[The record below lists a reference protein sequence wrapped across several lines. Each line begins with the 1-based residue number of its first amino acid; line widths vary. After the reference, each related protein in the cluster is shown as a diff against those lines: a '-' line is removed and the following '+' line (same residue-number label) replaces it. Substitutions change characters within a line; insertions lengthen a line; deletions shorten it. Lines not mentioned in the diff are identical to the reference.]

1 MVGVLEKGAGVRIGV
16 VGGAGAMGSVT
27 SSDLA
32 GSPGV
37 TEVVIVDPDLVRARG
52 LADRFV
58 GRGASVLV
66 HGVTSSLSESLAGCA
81 AVVNASGH
89 QRNLEVMRACLAVGA
104 HYTDLGG
111 LYHVAIQQYGLDD
124 EFRSAGLTATLSM
137 GSAPGLTNLLAARG
151 VQVGRMDRIESIE
164 IADAVVSGRAYHPSE
179 TYAPPYAASTLIEEY
194 TAPAPQFID
203 GAIAFHPAGSG
214 ARTYSFPGGEV
225 ECVYTIHSEPAT
237 LPRSYADLGIR
248 RVEWRLGLAPADH
261 VRLLSFVAAGLASD
275 EPVRVGEVE
284 IRPAEVLALVLA
296 RQARDDLATPDPEA
310 VEWFRVI
317 TSGTRDGRPVTVTCD
332 VEVTDPPS
340 GEFPGGAWVTGVP
353 PSIAAQI
360 MASGQALRTGVHGP
374 ELTMPLDP
382 FFAALARRG
391 MIPLDKIDD

>member
-1 MVGVLEKGAGVRIGV
+1 MRIGV

-27 SSDLA
+27 STDLA
-32 GSPGV
+32 SSEDV
-37 TEVVIVDPDLVRARG
+37 SEVAIVDPDLVRADA
-52 LADRFV
+52 LAKRLRD
-58 GRGASVLV
+58 RGARASA
-66 HGVTSSLSESLAGCA
+66 HGTDMPLAQSLAGCA

-89 QRNLEVMRACLAVGA
+89 ARNIEVMRACLAVGA

-111 LYHVAIQQYGLDD
+111 LYHVAIEQYELHDD
-124 EFRSAGLTATLSM
+124 FTAAGLTATLSM

-151 VQVGRMDRIESIE
+151 AELGRLDTIESIE
-164 IADAVVSGRAYHPSE
+164 IADAVVSGREYHPSE
-179 TYAPPYAASTLIEEY
+179 PYAPPYAASTLIEEY

-203 GAIAFHPAGSG
+203 GAISFHPAGSG
-214 ARTYSFPGGEV
+214 TRMYSFPGGDV

-237 LPRSYADLGIR
+237 LPRSYADRGIR

-275 EPVRVGEVE
+275 DPVRVGDAGV
-284 IRPAEVLALVLA
+284 RPADVLAAVLA
-296 RQARDDLATPDPEA
+296 RQARDERSTPDPGA

-317 TSGTRDGRPVTVTCD
+317 TAGTRDGRPVTVTCD

-340 GEFPGGAWVTGVP
+340 GEFAGGTWATGVP

-374 ELTMPLDP
+374 ELTMPLDH
-382 FFAALARRG
+382 FFTALAQRG
-391 MIPLDKIDD
+391 MIPLDRIDD

>member
-1 MVGVLEKGAGVRIGV
+1 MRIGV

-32 GSPGV
+32 GSSGV
-37 TEVVIVDPDLVRARG
+37 TEVVIVDPDLERAQSLVER
-52 LADRFV
+52 LS
-58 GRGASVLV
+58 GRGAEVRAY
-66 HGVTSSLSESLAGCA
+66 GVATPLAESLAGCA

-89 QRNLEVMRACLAVGA
+89 ARNIDVMQACLAVGA

-111 LYHVAIQQYGLDD
+111 LFHVALRQYELDD
-124 EFRSAGLTATLSM
+124 AFTSAGLTATLSM

-151 VQVGRMDRIESIE
+151 AELGGMDTIESIE

-179 TYAPPYAASTLIEEY
+179 SYAPPYAASTLIEEY

-203 GAIAFHPAGSG
+203 GAITFHPAGSG
-214 ARTYSFPGGEV
+214 ARTYAFPGGDV

-237 LPRSYADLGIR
+237 LPRSYADRGIR

-261 VRLLSFVAAGLASD
+261 VRLLSFVAAGLAGE
-275 EPVRVGEVE
+275 EPVHIGDADV
-284 IRPAEVLALVLA
+284 RPADVLAAVLA
-296 RQARDDLATPDPEA
+296 RQAREERFTPDPHA

-317 TSGTRDGRPVTVTCD
+317 TTGSREGTQVTVTCD
-332 VEVTDPPS
+332 VEVTDPPG
-340 GEFPGGAWVTGVP
+340 GEFSGGAWVTGVP

-360 MASGQALRTGVHGP
+360 MASGRSLRTGVHGP
-374 ELTMPLDP
+374 ELTMPLDL
-382 FFAALARRG
+382 FFTSLAARG
-391 MIPLDKIDD
+391 MIPLDRIDD

>member
-1 MVGVLEKGAGVRIGV
+1 MRIGV

-32 GSPGV
+32 GSSDV
-37 TEVVIVDPDLVRARG
+37 TEVVVVDPDIDRAQDLARRLSGRGDDVRA
-52 LADRFV
+52 
-58 GRGASVLV
+58 
-66 HGVTSSLSESLAGCA
+66 HGVATPLTESLAGCA
-81 AVVNASGH
+81 AVVNAAGPA
-89 QRNLEVMRACLAVGA
+89 RNSEVMRARLAVGA
-104 HYTDLGG
+104 HYADLGG
-111 LYHVAIQQYGLDD
+111 LFHVALQQYDLHDAFD
-124 EFRSAGLTATLSM
+124 EAGLTATLSM

-151 VQVGRMDRIESIE
+151 AQLGQMDTIESIE

-179 TYAPPYAASTLIEEY
+179 SDAPPYAASTLIEEY
-194 TAPAPQFID
+194 TAPAPQFVD
-203 GAIAFHPAGSG
+203 GKIVFHPAGSG

-237 LPRSYADLGIR
+237 LPRSYADRGIR

-275 EPVRVGEVE
+275 EAVHVGDVDV
-284 IRPAEVLALVLA
+284 RPADVLAAVLA
-296 RQARDDLATPDPEA
+296 RQAREDRFTPDPNA

-317 TSGTRDGRPVTVTCD
+317 TSGSREGNPVTVTCD
-332 VEVTDPPS
+332 VEVTDPPQ
-340 GEFPGGAWVTGVP
+340 GEFSGGAWVTGVP

-374 ELTMPLDP
+374 ELTIPLDT
-382 FFAALARRG
+382 FFTSLARRG
-391 MIPLDKIDD
+391 MIPLDRIDD

>member
-1 MVGVLEKGAGVRIGV
+1 MRIGV

-27 SSDLA
+27 TSDLA
-32 GSPGV
+32 GSEGV
-37 TEVVIVDPDLVRARG
+37 IEVVIVDPDVERAQAHAKRLSGRGPDVTARG
-52 LADRFV
+52 VDTPLA
-58 GRGASVLV
+58 
-66 HGVTSSLSESLAGCA
+66 ESLAGCL

-89 QRNLEVMRACLAVGA
+89 ARNLEVMSACLAVGA

-111 LYHVAIQQYGLDD
+111 LFHVALQQYDLDEAFED
-124 EFRSAGLTATLSM
+124 AGLTATLSM

-151 VQVGRMDRIESIE
+151 AQLGRMETIESIE

-179 TYAPPYAASTLIEEY
+179 SYAPPYAASTLIEEY

-203 GAIAFHPAGSG
+203 GAIRFHPAGSG
-214 ARTYSFPGGEV
+214 ARTYTFPGGDV

-237 LPRSYADLGIR
+237 LPRSYADRGIR

-275 EPVRVGEVE
+275 QAVRVGDVEV
-284 IRPAEVLALVLA
+284 RPADVLAAVLA
-296 RQARDDLATPDPEA
+296 RQARDDLATPDPGA

-317 TSGTRDGRPVTVTCD
+317 TVGSHEGHPVTVTCD

-340 GEFPGGAWVTGVP
+340 GEFSGGAWVTGVP

-360 MASGQALRTGVHGP
+360 MASGKALRTGVHGP
-374 ELTMPLDP
+374 ELTMPLEI
-382 FFAALARRG
+382 FFAALAQRG
-391 MIPLDKIDD
+391 MIPLDRIDD

>member
-1 MVGVLEKGAGVRIGV
+1 MRIGV

-32 GSPGV
+32 GSGGV
-37 TEVVIVDPDLVRARG
+37 TEVVIVDPDVERAQALAMRLAAHGSEVRARG
-52 LADRFV
+52 VDTPLA
-58 GRGASVLV
+58 
-66 HGVTSSLSESLAGCA
+66 ESLAGCL

-89 QRNLEVMRACLAVGA
+89 ARNLEVMRACLAVGA

-111 LYHVAIQQYGLDD
+111 LYHVAIRQYDLHE
-124 EFRSAGLTATLSM
+124 EFVEAGLTATLSM

-151 VQVGRMDRIESIE
+151 VALGHMDTVESIE
-164 IADAVVSGRAYHPSE
+164 IADAVVSGRDYHPSE
-179 TYAPPYAASTLIEEY
+179 PYAPPYAASTLIEEY

-203 GAIAFHPAGSG
+203 GAIGFHPAGSG
-214 ARTYSFPGGEV
+214 ARTYAFPGGDV

-237 LPRSYADLGIR
+237 LPRSYADRGIR

-261 VRLLSFVAAGLASD
+261 VRLLSFVAAGLASED
-275 EPVRVGEVE
+275 PVRVGDVDV
-284 IRPAEVLALVLA
+284 RPADVLAAVLA
-296 RQARDDLATPDPEA
+296 RQARQDRATADPGA

-317 TSGTRDGRPVTVTCD
+317 TTGERAGHAVTVTCD

-340 GEFPGGAWVTGVP
+340 GEFSGGAWVTGVP

-360 MASGQALRTGVHGP
+360 MASGRALSTGVHGP
-374 ELTMPLDP
+374 EMTMPLDH
-382 FFAALARRG
+382 FFTALAERG
-391 MIPLDKIDD
+391 MIPLDRIDD

>member
-1 MVGVLEKGAGVRIGV
+1 MRIGV

-32 GSPGV
+32 GSTAV
-37 TEVVIVDPDLVRARG
+37 DEVVIIDPDLDRAQSLARRLHDRG
-52 LADRFV
+52 ARVTAHGVDAPLAD
-58 GRGASVLV
+58 
-66 HGVTSSLSESLAGCA
+66 SLAGCA

-89 QRNLEVMRACLAVGA
+89 ARNLEVMRACLAVGA

-111 LYHVAIQQYGLDD
+111 LYHVAIAQYDLHDD
-124 EFRSAGLTATLSM
+124 FAAAGLTATLSM
-137 GSAPGLTNLLAARG
+137 GSAPGLTNLMAARG
-151 VQVGRMDRIESIE
+151 ADIGRMDTIESIE

-179 TYAPPYAASTLIEEY
+179 PYAPPYSASTLIEEY

-203 GAIAFHPAGSG
+203 GAIGFHPAGSG
-214 ARTYSFPGGEV
+214 ARTYSFPGGDV

-237 LPRSYADLGIR
+237 LPRSYADRGIR

-275 EPVRVGEVE
+275 EPVHIGDADV
-284 IRPAEVLALVLA
+284 RPADVLAAVLA
-296 RQARDDLATPDPEA
+296 RQAREDLATPDPGA
-310 VEWFRVI
+310 IEWFRVI
-317 TSGTRDGRPVTVTCD
+317 TAGMRDGRPVTVTCD

-340 GEFPGGAWVTGVP
+340 GEFSGGAWVTGVP

-360 MASGQALRTGVHGP
+360 MGSGRALRTGVHGP
-374 ELTMPLDP
+374 ELTMPLDQ
-382 FFAALARRG
+382 FFTALAERG
-391 MIPLDKIDD
+391 MIPLDRIDD

>member
-1 MVGVLEKGAGVRIGV
+1 MRIGV

-32 GSPGV
+32 SSADV
-37 TEVVIVDPDLVRARG
+37 TGVVIVDPDIDRAQS
-52 LADRFV
+52 LAERLSE
-58 GRGASVLV
+58 RGAEVSAY
-66 HGVTSSLSESLAGCA
+66 GVATPLAESLAGCA

-89 QRNLEVMRACLAVGA
+89 ARNIEVMQACLAVGA

-111 LYHVAIQQYGLDD
+111 LFHVALRQYELHDAFD
-124 EFRSAGLTATLSM
+124 SAGLTATLSM

-151 VQVGRMDRIESIE
+151 AQLGRLDTIESIE

-179 TYAPPYAASTLIEEY
+179 SYAPPYAASTLIEEY

-203 GAIAFHPAGSG
+203 GAITFYTAGSG
-214 ARTYSFPGGEV
+214 ARTYSFPGGDV

-237 LPRSYADLGIR
+237 LPRSYADRGIR

-275 EPVRVGEVE
+275 EPVRIGDVDV
-284 IRPAEVLALVLA
+284 RPADVLTAVLA
-296 RQARDDLATPDPEA
+296 RQAREDRFTPDPDA

-317 TSGTRDGRPVTVTCD
+317 TTGSREGTRVTVTCD

-340 GEFPGGAWVTGVP
+340 GEFSGGAWVTGVP

-360 MASGQALRTGVHGP
+360 MASGQSLRTGVHGP
-374 ELTMPLDP
+374 ELTMPLDL
-382 FFAALARRG
+382 FFTALATRG
-391 MIPLDKIDD
+391 MIPLDRIDD

>member
-1 MVGVLEKGAGVRIGV
+1 MRIGV

-32 GSPGV
+32 GSSDV
-37 TEVVIVDPDLVRARG
+37 TEVVVVDPDIDRAQD
-52 LADRFV
+52 LARRLS
-58 GRGASVLV
+58 GRGADVRA
-66 HGVTSSLSESLAGCA
+66 HGVATPLTESLAGCA

-89 QRNLEVMRACLAVGA
+89 ARNIEVMRACLAVGA

-111 LYHVAIQQYGLDD
+111 LFHVALQQYDLHDAFD
-124 EFRSAGLTATLSM
+124 EAGLTATLSM

-151 VQVGRMDRIESIE
+151 AQLGQMDTIESIE

-179 TYAPPYAASTLIEEY
+179 SYAPPYAASTLIEEY
-194 TAPAPQFID
+194 TAPAPQFVD
-203 GAIAFHPAGSG
+203 GKIVFHPAGSG

-237 LPRSYADLGIR
+237 LPRSYADRGIR

-275 EPVRVGEVE
+275 EAVHVGDVDV
-284 IRPAEVLALVLA
+284 RPADVLAAVLA
-296 RQARDDLATPDPEA
+296 RQAREDRFTPDPNA

-317 TSGTRDGRPVTVTCD
+317 TSGSREGNPVTVTCD
-332 VEVTDPPS
+332 VEVTDPPQ
-340 GEFPGGAWVTGVP
+340 GEFSGGAWVTGVP

-374 ELTMPLDP
+374 ELTIPLDT
-382 FFAALARRG
+382 FFTSLARRG
-391 MIPLDKIDD
+391 MIPLDRIDD

>member
-1 MVGVLEKGAGVRIGV
+1 MRIGV

-37 TEVVIVDPDLVRARG
+37 NEVAIIDPDRERAES
-52 LADRFV
+52 LARRLE
-58 GRGASVLV
+58 GRGAHVIAY
-66 HGVTSSLSESLAGCA
+66 GVDAPLADSLAGCA

-89 QRNLEVMRACLAVGA
+89 ARNLEVMRACLAVGA

-111 LYHVAIQQYGLDD
+111 LYHVAVQQYDLHDD
-124 EFRSAGLTATLSM
+124 FTAAGLTATLSM

-151 VQVGRMDRIESIE
+151 AEIGRMDTIESIE

-179 TYAPPYAASTLIEEY
+179 PYAPPYSASTLIEEY
-194 TAPAPQFID
+194 TAPAPQYID
-203 GAIAFHPAGSG
+203 GAIDFHPAGSG
-214 ARTYSFPGGEV
+214 ARTYSFPGGDV

-237 LPRSYADLGIR
+237 LPRSYADRGIR

-275 EPVRVGEVE
+275 DPVRIGDVDV
-284 IRPAEVLALVLA
+284 RPADVLAAVLA
-296 RQARDDLATPDPEA
+296 RQAREDLSTPDPGA

-317 TSGTRDGRPVTVTCD
+317 TVGSRDGRPVTVTCD
-332 VEVTDPPS
+332 VEVTDPPT
-340 GEFPGGAWVTGVP
+340 GEFSGGAWVTGVP

-360 MASGQALRTGVHGP
+360 MASGRALRTGVHGP
-374 ELTMPLDP
+374 ELTMPLDH
-382 FFAALARRG
+382 FFTALAERG
-391 MIPLDKIDD
+391 MIPLDRIDD

>member
-1 MVGVLEKGAGVRIGV
+1 MRIGV

-32 GSPGV
+32 GSAGV
-37 TEVVIVDPDLVRARG
+37 DEVAIIDPDLDRAG
-52 LADRFV
+52 SLARRLR
-58 GRGASVLV
+58 GRGARVTAYGVDAPLV
-66 HGVTSSLSESLAGCA
+66 DSLAGCA

-89 QRNLEVMRACLAVGA
+89 SRNLEVMQACLAVGA

-111 LYHVAIQQYGLDD
+111 LYHVAVEQYDLNDD
-124 EFRSAGLTATLSM
+124 FAAAGLTATLSM

-151 VQVGRMDRIESIE
+151 AEIGRMDTIESID
-164 IADAVVSGRAYHPSE
+164 IADAVVSGRTYHPSE
-179 TYAPPYAASTLIEEY
+179 PYAPPYSASTLIEEY

-203 GAIAFHPAGSG
+203 GAIGFHPAGSG
-214 ARTYSFPGGEV
+214 ARTYSFPGGDV

-237 LPRSYADLGIR
+237 LPRSYADRGIR

-275 EPVRVGEVE
+275 EPVRIGDADV
-284 IRPAEVLALVLA
+284 RPADVLAAVLA
-296 RQARDDLATPDPEA
+296 RQARADLATPDPGA

-317 TSGTRDGRPVTVTCD
+317 TVGARDGRPVTVTCD

-340 GEFPGGAWVTGVP
+340 GEFSGGAWVTGVP

-360 MASGQALRTGVHGP
+360 MASGRALRTGVHGP
-374 ELTMPLDP
+374 ELTMPLDH
-382 FFAALARRG
+382 FFAALAERG
-391 MIPLDKIDD
+391 MIPLDRIDD